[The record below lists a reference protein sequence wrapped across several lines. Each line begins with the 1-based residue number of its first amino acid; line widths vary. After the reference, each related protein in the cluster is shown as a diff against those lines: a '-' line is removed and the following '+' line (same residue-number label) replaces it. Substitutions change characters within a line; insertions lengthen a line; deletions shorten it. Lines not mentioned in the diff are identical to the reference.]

1 MTDSPLIEV
10 TSLCK
15 TFKGG
20 VRALNNVSLSVAIGE
35 VVVVLGPSG
44 SGKST
49 LIRCI
54 NGLEETTT
62 GTISVAGAQVN
73 GGSSRSWRKLRLEV
87 GMVFQ
92 NYALYPHLKVLR
104 NITLAPT
111 RAGIMS
117 GVEADTEARR
127 LLEMVGLA
135 DKENAPVASLSGGQQ
150 QRIAICR
157 ALAMKPKVI
166 LFDEPTS
173 ALDPEMVGEVL
184 AVMRRL
190 ADEGITMICVTH
202 EMGFAKSA
210 ADRIVFMDKGEII
223 EISEPGEFFR
233 APKAERSRKF
243 LELISGPIV

>member
-1 MTDSPLIEV
+1 MTAQCVIEV
-10 TSLCK
+10 LGLNK
-15 TFKGG
+15 EFRGG
-20 VRALNNVSLSVAIGE
+20 IKALNNVNLSVSKGE

-54 NGLEETTT
+54 NGLENTTA
-62 GTISVAGAQVN
+62 GTIQVDGRQVN
-73 GGSSRSWRKLRLEV
+73 GSSERAWRKVRLSV

-92 NYALYPHLKVLR
+92 NYALFPHFNVLK
-104 NITLAPT
+104 NITLAPL
-111 RAGIMS
+111 RAGVMNRD
-117 GVEADTEARR
+117 EAESEAYR
-127 LLEMVGLA
+127 LLDLVGLT
-135 DKENAPVASLSGGQQ
+135 DKAKAPVASLSGGQQ

-157 ALAMKPKVI
+157 ALAMKPKII

-190 ADEGITMICVTH
+190 ADEGVTMICVTH

-210 ADRIVFMDKGEII
+210 ADTIVFMDQGEII
-223 EISEPGEFFR
+223 EVAPPQKFFTS
-233 APKAERSRKF
+233 PESERSRKF
-243 LELISGPIV
+243 LKLITKHNG

>member
-20 VRALNNVSLSVAIGE
+20 VRALNDVSLSVAAGE

-54 NGLEETTT
+54 NGLEETTS
-62 GTISVAGAQVN
+62 GTISVAGTQVN
-73 GGSSRSWRKLRLEV
+73 GGSGSSWRKLRLEV

-104 NITLAPT
+104 NITLAPM
-111 RAGIMS
+111 RAGIMNRA
-117 GVEADTEARR
+117 EANTEGRR

-190 ADEGITMICVTH
+190 ADEGTTMICVTH

-210 ADRIVFMDKGEII
+210 ADRIVFMDKGEIV
-223 EISEPGEFFR
+223 EISEPDAFFR

-243 LELISGPIV
+243 LELISGPPA

>member
-1 MTDSPLIEV
+1 MTVDPLIEV
-10 TSLCK
+10 SSLSK
-15 TFKGG
+15 EFRGG
-20 VRALNNVSLSVAIGE
+20 IRALSNVDLSVAKGE

-54 NGLEETTT
+54 NGLEETTS
-62 GTISVAGAQVN
+62 GTIRIAGEKVN
-73 GGSSRSWRKLRLEV
+73 GHSERSWRKVRLEV

-92 NYALYPHLKVLR
+92 NYALFPNLNVLR
-104 NITLAPT
+104 NITLAPV
-111 RAGIMS
+111 RAGVMKRP
-117 GVEADTEARR
+117 EAETEARR
-127 LLEMVGLA
+127 LLKLVGLA
-135 DKENAPVASLSGGQQ
+135 DKERSPVAALSGGQQ

-157 ALAMKPKVI
+157 ALAMRPKAI

-190 ADEGITMICVTH
+190 AEDGMTMICVTH

-210 ADRIVFMDKGEII
+210 ADRIVFMDKGEIV
-223 EISEPGEFFR
+223 EVAKPDDFFS
-233 APKAERSRKF
+233 APKAERSRRF
-243 LELISGPIV
+243 LELIARPNV